1 MTILSKLRPPVHAP
15 RRVPAPDARR
25 ELVEAATDCDA
36 AALGLIECL
45 ERRRSAIT
53 AAIAAG
59 AIKPALGKRMLSREA
74 VDRAF
79 HAAGLCAHAGTPRSG
94 SSHRIGFAGQVAQAL
109 NPEKGN

>member
-1 MTILSKLRPPVHAP
+1 MSLLSHLRPPARHPGRAP
-15 RRVPAPDARR
+15 ASDALR

-36 AALGLIECL
+36 AVLGLIECL
-45 ERRRSAIT
+45 ERRRDAIS
-53 AAIAAG
+53 AAIAAE
-59 AIKPALGKRMLSREA
+59 AIKPAIGKRMLSREA

-94 SSHRIGFAGQVAQAL
+94 SSHRIGFTGQVAQAL

>member
-1 MTILSKLRPPVHAP
+1 MSILARLRPPAQPSRRAP
-15 RRVPAPDARR
+15 AANALR
-25 ELVEAATDCDA
+25 ELVETAADCDA
-36 AALGLIECL
+36 ACLALVECL
-45 ERRRSAIT
+45 ERRRAAVSA
-53 AAIAAG
+53 ALAAG

>member
-1 MTILSKLRPPVHAP
+1 MSLLSRLRPPAQAP
-15 RRVPAPDARR
+15 RRDPAPDALR

-45 ERRRSAIT
+45 ERRRAAVT